1 MSWTKA
7 DEEALLAY
15 KNKLV
20 DSDNIGI
27 KEQIKKQLIQD
38 NDIIHILNNK
48 ELDEDEPD
56 SYFGVNILPYYLVK
70 PTQTDVQN
78 FICFEVGY
86 EDLPRYNNTQKILE
100 VTFYVLCEQKNI
112 LYGNTGIARHD
123 LLSEMIIRD
132 FNFMLSMAGKL
143 TLVSNVPSVVDN
155 DYSSRTLIFRVDT
168 DNNLVKT
175 KNGSAGIINKE
186 LGKLPR

>member
-132 FNFMLSMAGKL
+132 FNYMLSMAGKL

-155 DYSSRTLIFRVDT
+155 NYSSRTLIFRVDT

-175 KNGSAGIINKE
+175 KNGSAVIINKE